1 MSRTHVP
8 ARATLTRRGLAALAL
23 GVMLPLAMP
32 MAPASAHEYK
42 LGELEIGH
50 PWSRE
55 TPAGA
60 KVAGGY
66 LTVTNHGKEADRLIA
81 VSSDISEKGEIHEMA
96 VNDGVMTM
104 RQLPDGLEV
113 APGEKIE
120 LKPGSYHLMF
130 MGLKAQPKKGER
142 FAGTLTFEKAGKVD
156 VEFAVDAMGG
166 EPEHHGDHGSHGAE
180 DGHSG
185 H

>member
-1 MSRTHVP
+1 MSNTHIP
-8 ARATLTRRGLAALAL
+8 ARAILTRRGFAAVAL
-23 GVMLPLAMP
+23 GAMLPLALLA
-32 MAPASAHEYK
+32 APASAHEYK

-66 LTVTNHGKEADRLIA
+66 LTVTNHGEEADRLIA
-81 VSSDISEKGEIHEMA
+81 VSSEISEKGEIHEMA

-104 RQLPDGLEV
+104 RQLPDGLEI
-113 APGEKIE
+113 APGEKVE

-130 MGLKAQPKKGER
+130 MSLKTQPKKGER
-142 FAGTLTFEKAGKVD
+142 FPGTLTFEKAGKID

-166 EPEHHGDHGSHGAE
+166 EPEHSSHGNA
-180 DGHSG
+180 DDHSG

>member
-1 MSRTHVP
+1 MSNTHVP
-8 ARATLTRRGLAALAL
+8 ARASLSRRSFAALACGL
-23 GVMLPLAMP
+23 MLPLGLLAGGTGM
-32 MAPASAHEYK
+32 ASAHEFK
-42 LGELEIGH
+42 LGDLEIGH

-66 LTVTNHGKEADRLIA
+66 LSVTNHGSEADRLIA
-81 VSSDISEKGEIHEMA
+81 VSSTISDKGEIHEMA

-104 RQLPDGLEV
+104 RQLPDGLEIP
-113 APGEKIE
+113 AGEKVE

-130 MGLKAQPKKGER
+130 MGLKSQPKKGEK
-142 FAGTLTFEKAGKVD
+142 FAGTLTFEKAGTIE

-166 EPEHHGDHGSHGAE
+166 KTEDHGSNGSH
-180 DGHSG
+180 
-185 H
+185 

>member
-1 MSRTHVP
+1 MSHSHVP

-23 GVMLPLAMP
+23 GVMLPLSIP

-113 APGEKIE
+113 APGEKVE
-120 LKPGSYHLMF
+120 LKPGAYHLMF